1 MRASILKSFAL
12 AALVAASFAA
22 SIACAQQQTGKLR
35 VEIQPFSS
43 EIELKEK
50 VKKQLE
56 SGGLEWGA
64 KDGQL
69 VFTMVNKRFI
79 NFDLPHFTRY
89 GADETIELP
98 AGEYT
103 VTGIGLI
110 PSTAFSPEKI
120 LAKGAYF
127 NEQVMAFTIEEGKT
141 TTVKV
146 RPVIR
151 KNATFFLNYFLPELL
166 VSIAREGAEFGPEVS
181 IIAKTESSVPWPAYN
196 GPLKFQAAK

>member
-1 MRASILKSFAL
+1 MRALILKSFAL
-12 AALVAASFAA
+12 AALAAASFA
-22 SIACAQQQTGKLR
+22 SPTTCAQQQTGKLQ
-35 VEIQPFSS
+35 VEILPFSS

-50 VKKQLE
+50 VRKQLE

-89 GADETIELP
+89 GSEAAMELP
-98 AGEYT
+98 AGEYS

-127 NEQVMAFTIEEGKT
+127 NEKVMSFKIEEGKT

-146 RPVIR
+146 RPVIQ

-166 VSIAREGAEFGPEVS
+166 VSTAPDGGEFGPEVS
-181 IIAKTESSVPWPAYN
+181 VVDKTESSVPWPAYN

>member
-1 MRASILKSFAL
+1 MRASILKTIVLTTVLVVSSFS
-12 AALVAASFAA
+12 AS
-22 SIACAQQQTGKLR
+22 AQQATGKLR
-35 VEIQPFSS
+35 VEILPFSS

-79 NFDLPHFTRY
+79 NFDLPNFTRY
-89 GADETIELP
+89 GTDTSIELP
-98 AGEYT
+98 AGEYS

-127 NEQVMAFTIEEGKT
+127 NEKVMSFNIEEGKT

-146 RPVIR
+146 KPVIR
-151 KNATFFLNYFLPELL
+151 KNATFFLNYFMPELL
-166 VSIAREGAEFGPEVS
+166 VSIAPEGGEFGPEVS
-181 IIAKTESSVPWPAYN
+181 VIAKTESSVPWPAYN
-196 GPLKFQAAK
+196 GPLKFQVAK

>member
-1 MRASILKSFAL
+1 MSASILKSIVL
-12 AALVAASFAA
+12 TVLVVSSFSAS
-22 SIACAQQQTGKLR
+22 AQQAAGKLR
-35 VEIQPFSS
+35 VEILPFSS

-79 NFDLPHFTRY
+79 NFDLPNFTRY
-89 GADETIELP
+89 GTDTSIELP
-98 AGEYT
+98 VGEYS

-127 NEQVMAFTIEEGKT
+127 NEKVMTFNVEEGKT

-151 KNATFFLNYFLPELL
+151 KNATFFLNYFMPELL
-166 VSIAREGAEFGPEVS
+166 VSIAPEGGEFGPEVS
-181 IIAKTESSVPWPAYN
+181 VIAKTESSVPWPAYN

>member
-64 KDGQL
+64 NGGQL

-89 GADETIELP
+89 GTDETIELP

-127 NEQVMAFTIEEGKT
+127 NEKVMAFTIEEGKT

-166 VSIAREGAEFGPEVS
+166 VSIAQEGAEFGPEVS

>member
-1 MRASILKSFAL
+1 MRASLLKTIVLAVLAVSSFS
-12 AALVAASFAA
+12 AS
-22 SIACAQQQTGKLR
+22 AQQAAVKLR
-35 VEIQPFSS
+35 VEILPFSS

-79 NFDLPHFTRY
+79 NFDLPNFTRY
-89 GADETIELP
+89 GTDTSIELP
-98 AGEYT
+98 AGEYV

-127 NEQVMAFTIEEGKT
+127 NEKVMTFNVEEGKT

-146 RPVIR
+146 KPVIR
-151 KNATFFLNYFLPELL
+151 KNATFFLNYFMPELL
-166 VSIAREGAEFGPEVS
+166 VSIAPEGGEFGSEVS
-181 IIAKTESSVPWPAYN
+181 VIAKTESSVPWPAYN

>member
-1 MRASILKSFAL
+1 MRTLILKSFVL
-12 AALVAASFAA
+12 AVLAVAPLTAT
-22 SIACAQQQTGKLR
+22 AQQATGKLR
-35 VEIQPFSS
+35 VEILPFSS

-89 GADETIELP
+89 GTDETKELP

-127 NEQVMAFTIEEGKT
+127 NDKIMAFAVEEGKT

-151 KNATFFLNYFLPELL
+151 KNATFFLNFFLPELL
-166 VSIAREGAEFGPEVS
+166 VSIAQEDAEFGPEVS

>member
-1 MRASILKSFAL
+1 MRASILKTIVLTVLVVSSFS
-12 AALVAASFAA
+12 AS
-22 SIACAQQQTGKLR
+22 AQQAAGKLR
-35 VEIQPFSS
+35 VEILPFSS

-79 NFDLPHFTRY
+79 NFDLPNFTRY
-89 GADETIELP
+89 GTDTSIELP
-98 AGEYT
+98 AGEYS

-127 NEQVMAFTIEEGKT
+127 NEKVMTFNVEEGKT

-146 RPVIR
+146 KPVIR
-151 KNATFFLNYFLPELL
+151 KNATFFLNYFMPELL
-166 VSIAREGAEFGPEVS
+166 VSIAPEGGEFGPEVS
-181 IIAKTESSVPWPAYN
+181 VIAKTESSVPWPAYN

>member
-1 MRASILKSFAL
+1 MRAFILKTVVL
-12 AALVAASFAA
+12 AALTFSHTAG
-22 SIACAQQQTGKLR
+22 AQQPAGKLK
-35 VEIQPFSS
+35 VIIEPFSS
-43 EIELKEK
+43 EIELK
-50 VKKQLE
+50 KKIQTQLE

-64 KDGQL
+64 KDGLL

-89 GADETIELP
+89 GTEAVIDVP
-98 AGEYT
+98 AGEYS

-127 NEQVMAFTIEEGKT
+127 NEKIMAYRVEEGKT
-141 TTVKV
+141 VTVKI
-146 RPVIR
+146 RPIIR
-151 KNATFFLNYFLPELL
+151 KNATFFLNFYLPELL
-166 VSIAREGAEFGPEVS
+166 VSIAQEGGEYGPEVS
-181 IIAKTESSVPWPAYN
+181 VVAKTESSVDWPAYN